1 MDLQKSTA
9 VVLLAP
15 TSGQELALEL
25 APLLPRLSASLL
37 ALLSG
42 QVLAALS
49 VLPMVM
55 GSAVSLSDLLSAS
68 GLAPLSARLLAHEL
82 V

>member
-55 GSAVSLSDLLSAS
+55 GSAASLSDLLSAS
-68 GLAPLSARLLAHEL
+68 GLAPRSARLLAHEL